1 MVGEFEKPRYVEYK
15 AEICAHA
22 RNRKTGCT
30 RCLDVCPASAIA
42 PDGDHVAIDPFV
54 CGGCGACHSVCPT
67 GAASYALPPA
77 TALLERLRTLLSR
90 YYEAGGERAVL
101 LVHDGKHG
109 EEMIGLMARFGRGLP
124 ARVLPFAVNE
134 VTQIGLDFLAA
145 AFAYGAG
152 QVQILVGPGKRGELD
167 GLAGQIGLAEA
178 TMAGL
183 GFGSGRVGLIDDTDP
198 DAD

>member
-42 PDGDHVAIDPFV
+42 PDGDHVAIDPFI
-54 CGGCGACHSVCPT
+54 CGGCGACHSVCLT

-101 LVHDGKHG
+101 LVHD
-109 EEMIGLMARFGRGLP
+109 EIGRASCRE
-124 ARVLPFAVNE
+124 RVCQSVL
-134 VTQIGLDFLAA
+134 
-145 AFAYGAG
+145 
-152 QVQILVGPGKRGELD
+152 ILVVAVVIKKKKNNYK
-167 GLAGQIGLAEA
+167 A
-178 TMAGL
+178 T
-183 GFGSGRVGLIDDTDP
+183 
-198 DAD
+198 